1 VPADGLHE
9 RCWNG
14 APEPTDDDDRPRR
27 MTTRLRLTLAT
38 LLVLGG
44 LLGACQASGL
54 SLAGRT
60 FLSTAVTEGGAAK
73 ALVAG
78 TRIRLTFADGSLSA
92 SAGCNTMGADY
103 RLDGGRL
110 VVGNLSMTEMG
121 CDADRMA
128 QDQWLI
134 AVLGARP
141 TLALLGDQLTIDG
154 GGVVLQLLD
163 RRVAEPDL
171 VLVGPTWIVDSII
184 SGDAVSSVPD
194 GVTARLVFH
203 ADGSLDVDDGCNQGS
218 ARWNVAGAAI
228 EVTDL
233 GLTKKA
239 CSGPAGDLEAAVL
252 GTLRAPAIV
261 ASIQANRLTLMAGS
275 GGLGLRAS

>member
-1 VPADGLHE
+1 
-9 RCWNG
+9 
-14 APEPTDDDDRPRR
+14 
-27 MTTRLRLTLAT
+27 MTTRLRLTLTT
-38 LLVLGG
+38 LLALGG
-44 LLGACQASGL
+44 LLGACQASGP

-78 TRIRLTFADGSLSA
+78 TRIRLAFGDGSLSA
-92 SAGCNTMGADY
+92 SAGCNTMGGDVH
-103 RLDGGRL
+103 LDGGRL
-110 VVGNLSMTEMG
+110 VIGSLSMTEMG

-134 AVLGARP
+134 EVLGAKP
-141 TLALLGDQLTIDG
+141 TLSLIGDQLTIDG
-154 GGVVLQLLD
+154 GGVVVQLLD

-171 VLVGPTWIVDSII
+171 ALAGPTWVVDSII

-194 GVTARLVFH
+194 GAVATLVFH
-203 ADGSLDVDDGCNQGS
+203 ADGSLDVDDGCNRGS
-218 ARWNVAGAAI
+218 ARWKVTGAGI

-239 CSGPAGDLEAAVL
+239 CGGPAVDLEAAVL
-252 GTLRAPAIV
+252 GTLRAPAIA